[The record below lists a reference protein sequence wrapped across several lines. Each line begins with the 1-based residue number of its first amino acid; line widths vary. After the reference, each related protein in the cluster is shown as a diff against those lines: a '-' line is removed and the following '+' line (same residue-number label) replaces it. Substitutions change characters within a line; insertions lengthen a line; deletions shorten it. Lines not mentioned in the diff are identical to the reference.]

1 MLACVQQYCRTA
13 GLVLACVQQYCRMAG
28 VVLASVQQYCRMAGL
43 VMVCVQQYCICLMGA
58 VAQGVS
64 SFPKYFVFASL
75 CSFICLQAVYQLSGP
90 ED

>member
-1 MLACVQQYCRTA
+1 MPTLLGSNTACSNFLFKGGLAYR
-13 GLVLACVQQYCRMAG
+13 
-28 VVLASVQQYCRMAGL
+28 
-43 VMVCVQQYCICLMGA
+43 I
-58 VAQGVS
+58 S

>member
-1 MLACVQQYCRTA
+1 MEKGDQVIAL
-13 GLVLACVQQYCRMAG
+13 
-28 VVLASVQQYCRMAGL
+28 
-43 VMVCVQQYCICLMGA
+43 IKGA

-90 ED
+90 EY